1 VTDRSELAHGAL
13 RGAIGAM
20 AMTGMRRFAVEM
32 GMLHRPPPQQIV
44 REAAPGLRRAAPTGR
59 ERAVE
64 EVAHWA
70 YGAGGGVAFAVLPDA
85 VRRLPWAGPAYGLT
99 LWLGFE
105 LVLAPVLGLSHHRRN
120 GVVARVVLMVD
131 HALYGLV
138 LSELRERPRT

>member
-13 RGAIGAM
+13 RGAVGAM
-20 AMTGMRRFAVEM
+20 AMTGMRRFAVEA
-32 GMLHRPPPQQIV
+32 GLLERPPPQQMA
-44 REAAPGLRRAAPTGR
+44 REAAPGLLRAAPDGR

-64 EVAHWA
+64 EVAHWV
-70 YGAGGGVAFAVLPDA
+70 YGASGGVVFAGLPEG
-85 VRRLPWAGPAYGLT
+85 VRRLPYAGPVYGLA

-105 LVLAPVLGLSHHRRN
+105 LVLAPALGLSQHRRH
-120 GVVARVVLMVD
+120 GAGAHIALMAD

>member
-1 VTDRSELAHGAL
+1 MTDRSELAHGAL

-20 AMTGMRRFAVEM
+20 AMAGMRRFAVEM
-32 GMLHRPPPQQIV
+32 GMLHRPPPQQMA
-44 REAAPGLRRAAPTGR
+44 REAAPGLLRAAPHGR

-70 YGAGGGVAFAVLPDA
+70 YGAGGGVVFAALPDA
-85 VRRLPWAGPAYGLT
+85 VRGLPWAGPAYGLT
-99 LWLGFE
+99 LWLSFE
-105 LVLAPVLGLSHHRRN
+105 LVLAPVLELSHHRRH
-120 GVVARVVLMVD
+120 GAVARVALMAD